1 MSEQRNCRT
10 FPDVPASTLAGET
23 HFTVIEI
30 ANLWKVSPQT
40 VRRMFS
46 NEDGVLKF
54 GSAETRF
61 KRKRETLR
69 IPESVAARVHTRLH
83 KRA

>member
-1 MSEQRNCRT
+1 MSEHRNCRT

-23 HFTVIEI
+23 HYTVLEI
-30 ANLWKVSPQT
+30 AKLWKVSPQT
-40 VRRMFS
+40 VRRIFGD
-46 NEDGVLKF
+46 EDGVLKF
-54 GSAETRF
+54 GSPETRF

-69 IPESVAARVHTRLH
+69 IPESVAVRVHMRLH